1 MERGKP
7 VALPARESEP
17 QGEPIGLRVWDRGA
31 SEGRPVT
38 GRIGVEHVSEITP
51 RESGLTSAGFLIT
64 RESGKATKEA
74 RQMTG
79 ERVRGG
85 RASVHPGPLS
95 GAASHGEDGWDRID
109 WHQVNQD
116 VRRLQVRIVKATKE
130 GRWGRV
136 KALQRLL
143 THSFSG
149 KALAVRR
156 VTGNRGRRTP
166 GIDRETWSTPAQK
179 WTAVHQLRQHG
190 YRPRP
195 LRRVYIPKR
204 DSSAMRPLGIPV
216 MKDRAMQALYL
227 QALVP
232 IAETTGDES
241 SYGFRT
247 GRSAADAIE
256 QCFTVLARRTS
267 AEWILE
273 GDIASCFDRISH
285 DWLLNHVPME
295 RSILHKWLKAG
306 FMDKTVFFPTESGTP
321 QGGIASPVLANM
333 ALDGLQKAIR
343 ERFPRWHDGR
353 NRKVNMVRYADDFI
367 VTGDSKQLLEDEVMP
382 LVERFLGER
391 GLELSRKKTV
401 VTHIEAGFDFLGQT
415 VRKYRGKLLVTPSKQ
430 RTRSFLGL
438 VRERIKANRAAS
450 AGELVRMLN
459 PALRGWANYHRHV
472 VSKDTFRFVDHQ
484 IWKALWQ
491 WALRR
496 HPKKGSQ
503 WVRSKYFT
511 AHKGRQW
518 IFTGQV
524 KTAAGEK
531 RELRLFSVASV
542 LIWRHVLVK
551 SAANPFDPDWDAYF
565 ANRRLRRLRKADHD
579 RQWLDGAS
587 VTRSTFRHAQQ
598 SSTSSVLV
606 GTPSSSGAEREA

>member
-1 MERGKP
+1 MTE
-7 VALPARESEP
+7 ESM
-17 QGEPIGLRVWDRGA
+17 G
-31 SEGRPVT
+31 S
-38 GRIGVEHVSEITP
+38 
-51 RESGLTSAGFLIT
+51 
-64 RESGKATKEA
+64 
-74 RQMTG
+74 
-79 ERVRGG
+79 VR
-85 RASVHPGPLS
+85 RSVHPEASS
-95 GAASHGEDGWDRID
+95 GAASRGADGWDQINWRRI
-109 WHQVNQD
+109 NRN

-136 KALQRLL
+136 KALQHLL

-149 KALAVRR
+149 RALAVRR

-166 GIDRETWSTPAQK
+166 GVDGETWSTPARK
-179 WTAVHQLRQHG
+179 WTAVHQLRQYG

-195 LRRVYIPKR
+195 LRRVHIPKR
-204 DSSAMRPLGIPV
+204 DSTAMRPLGIPV

-227 QALVP
+227 LALAP

-256 QCFTVLARRTS
+256 RCFTALARKTS

-273 GDIASCFDRISH
+273 GDIVSCFDRISH

-306 FMDKTVFFPTESGTP
+306 FMDKSVFYPTESGTP

-333 ALDGLQKAIR
+333 ALDGLEKAIR
-343 ERFPRWHDGR
+343 ERFPKCRDRR
-353 NRKVNMVRYADDFI
+353 NRRVYVVRYADDFI

-382 LVERFLGER
+382 LVEQFLGER
-391 GLELSRKKTV
+391 GLELSRRKTA
-401 VTHIEAGFDFLGQT
+401 VTHIDAGFDFLGQT
-415 VRKYRGKLLVTPSKQ
+415 IRKYRGKLLIKPSKQ

-438 VRERIKANRAAS
+438 VRERIKANTAAS
-450 AGELVRMLN
+450 AGELIRTLN

-472 VSKDTFRFVDHQ
+472 VSKETYGFVDHQ

-496 HPKKGSQ
+496 HPKKSAR
-503 WVRSKYFT
+503 WVRAKYFT
-511 AHKGRQW
+511 AHQGRHW

-531 RELRLFSVASV
+531 KELRLFSVASV
-542 LIWRHVLVK
+542 PIWRHVLVK
-551 SAANPFDPDWDAYF
+551 SAANPFDPAWEAYF
-565 ANRRLRRLRKADHD
+565 ANRQSRRVRDADHD
-579 RQWLDGAS
+579 RQWLDHAFT
-587 VTRSTFRHAQQ
+587 TRSTFRHAPR

-606 GTPSSSGAEREA
+606 GTPSRFGAEREA

>member
-1 MERGKP
+1 
-7 VALPARESEP
+7 
-17 QGEPIGLRVWDRGA
+17 
-31 SEGRPVT
+31 
-38 GRIGVEHVSEITP
+38 
-51 RESGLTSAGFLIT
+51 
-64 RESGKATKEA
+64 
-74 RQMTG
+74 MTG
-79 ERVRGG
+79 ESMGSDRR
-85 RASVHPGPLS
+85 SVHPELS
-95 GAASHGEDGWDRID
+95 PGATSHGANGWDQID
-109 WHQVNQD
+109 WRRVNRN
-116 VRRLQVRIVKATKE
+116 VHRLQVRIVKATKE

-136 KALQRLL
+136 KALQHLL

-149 KALAVRR
+149 RALAVRR

-166 GIDRETWSTPAQK
+166 GIDRETWSTSARK
-179 WTAVHQLRQHG
+179 WTAVHQLRQFG

-204 DSSAMRPLGIPV
+204 DSTAMRPLGIPV

-227 QALVP
+227 LALAP

-256 QCFTVLARRTS
+256 RCFTVLARRTS

-273 GDIASCFDRISH
+273 GDIVSCFDRISH

-306 FMDKTVFFPTESGTP
+306 FMDKSVFYPTESGTP

-333 ALDGLQKAIR
+333 ALDGLEKAIR
-343 ERFPRWHDGR
+343 ERFPKCRDRR
-353 NRKVNMVRYADDFI
+353 NRRVYVVRYADDFI
-367 VTGDSKQLLEDEVMP
+367 VTGDSKQLLEDEVVP

-391 GLELSRKKTV
+391 GLELSRRKTA
-401 VTHIEAGFDFLGQT
+401 VTHMDAGFDFLGQT
-415 VRKYRGKLLVTPSKQ
+415 IRKYRGKLLIKPSKQ

-438 VRERIKANRAAS
+438 VRERIKANKAAS

-472 VSKDTFRFVDHQ
+472 VSKETYRFVDHQ

-496 HPKKGSQ
+496 HPKKSAR
-503 WVRSKYFT
+503 WVRAKYFT

-524 KTAAGEK
+524 RTAAGEK
-531 RELRLFSVASV
+531 KELRLFSVASV
-542 LIWRHVLVK
+542 PIWRHVLVK
-551 SAANPFDPDWDAYF
+551 SAANPFDPAWETYF
-565 ANRRLRRLRKADHD
+565 ANRQSRRVRDAAHD
-579 RQWLDGAS
+579 QQWLDGAF
-587 VTRSTFRHAQQ
+587 VTRSTIRHAPQ

-606 GTPSSSGAEREA
+606 GTPSPLGAEREA